1 MATTNKNLN
10 DFSTEITT
18 DLKGKTFAI
27 VVAEW
32 NTEITTAL
40 YEGAKAYLKDLGIWE
55 NHIITQYVP
64 GSFELTFAAQHF
76 AKKENVDAVIC
87 LGCVIKGETKHDE
100 YISNA
105 VAHGV
110 TDVSLKYDKPVVFG
124 LLTTNDH
131 QQAVDRSGGKHG
143 NKGTEAAMTAVRML
157 GLS

>member
-10 DFSTEITT
+10 DFSAEITT
-18 DLKGKTFAI
+18 DLKGKTFGI

-32 NTEITTAL
+32 NEEITKNL
-40 YEGAKAYLKDLGIWE
+40 CSGAIVYLKGLGVWE
-55 NHIITQYVP
+55 SNIIIKNVP

-76 AKKENVDAVIC
+76 AKQKEVDAVIC

-105 VAHGV
+105 VANGL
-110 TDVSLKYDKPVVFG
+110 TDVSLKFDKPVIFG
-124 LLTTNDH
+124 LLTTNDK
-131 QQAVDRSGGKHG
+131 QQAIDRSGGKHG

-157 GLS
+157 GL